1 MIDARQFAERVI
13 IPVLE
18 SLDMNSPSAVTLLL
32 CTAAVE
38 TRLGSHLVQ
47 LGGGPA
53 LGVYQCEKRTHDDVV
68 RYLGYNPRMMSR
80 VMYWTP
86 KLNHSMLVG
95 NLYYATAIARV
106 HYYRISKSLPES
118 DDITGLGEYWKQ
130 YYNTPLGAGTVEK
143 FVKTAATVLGIK

>member
-1 MIDARQFAERVI
+1 MIDARQLAERVI
-13 IPVLE
+13 IPVLN
-18 SLDMNSPSAVTLLL
+18 SLEMNSPSAVTLLL

-53 LGVYQCEKRTHDDVV
+53 LGIYQCEPRTHDDVV
-68 RYLGYNPRMMSR
+68 RYLNYHPRMLAR
-80 VMYWTP
+80 VSHWTP
-86 KLNHSMLVG
+86 RLLHSMLPG

-106 HYYRISKSLPES
+106 HYYRISKTLPDS
-118 DDITGLGEYWKQ
+118 NDITGLGEYWKQ

-143 FVKTAATVLGIK
+143 FSKIVNSVLGLK